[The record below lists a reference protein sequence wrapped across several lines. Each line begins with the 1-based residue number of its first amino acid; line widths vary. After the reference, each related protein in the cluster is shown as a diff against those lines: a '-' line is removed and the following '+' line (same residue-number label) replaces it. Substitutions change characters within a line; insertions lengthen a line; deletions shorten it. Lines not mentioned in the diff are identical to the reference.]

1 MNFDRFYILLQL
13 VVVRNHNQQLS
24 LQWKLMIQVCLISQ
38 FFSTILLIIL
48 TFLTTKDSKTAI
60 NNLSTAYSQF
70 AHFLVNFA
78 HAFSRNRYIL
88 YVPFPIHYTVYYI
101 ILNNKIWFDRRQSRF
116 FCPISSI
123 HCLEGVLLWCL
134 SQFMTRLCLNASNT
148 LRTMQ
153 TVTDRK
159 CKIVMCR

>member
-1 MNFDRFYILLQL
+1 MKINDSSSPI
-13 VVVRNHNQQLS
+13 
-24 LQWKLMIQVCLISQ
+24 I
-38 FFSTILLIIL
+38 TILQHYFADYPDVFNDQGL
-48 TFLTTKDSKTAI
+48 KTAI

-78 HAFSRNRYIL
+78 NAFSRNRYIL
-88 YVPFPIHYTVYYI
+88 DVPFSIHYTVYYI
-101 ILNNKIWFDRRQSRF
+101 ILNNKISVMIRQKAKPVF
-116 FCPISSI
+116 FPLSSI

-153 TVTDRK
+153 TVTDQK

>member
-1 MNFDRFYILLQL
+1 MKINDS
-13 VVVRNHNQQLS
+13 S
-24 LQWKLMIQVCLISQ
+24 LPNI
-38 FFSTILLIIL
+38 TILQHYFADYPDVFNDKGL
-48 TFLTTKDSKTAI
+48 KTAI

-88 YVPFPIHYTVYYI
+88 YVTFSIHYTVYYI
-101 ILNNKIWFDRRQSRF
+101 ILNNKISFDRRQSRF
-116 FCPISSI
+116 FCPLSSI

-153 TVTDRK
+153 TVTDQK